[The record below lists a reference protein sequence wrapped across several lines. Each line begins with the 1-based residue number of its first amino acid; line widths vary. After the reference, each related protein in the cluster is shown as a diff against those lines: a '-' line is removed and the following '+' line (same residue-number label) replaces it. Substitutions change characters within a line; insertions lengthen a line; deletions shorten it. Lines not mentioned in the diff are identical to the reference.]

1 MGKDCDSVLK
11 IHKSYDILYVWAGLV
26 LHLGYILE
34 KVAQIKHKIP
44 I

>member
-1 MGKDCDSVLK
+1 MGKGCDSVLN
-11 IHKSYDILYVWAGLV
+11 IHKSYEILYVWAGLV
-26 LHLGYILE
+26 QRQGYIPE